1 MVKDLM
7 GMSLIIPQTYKMSLY
22 LSNLFFTFF
31 ALVSISIFQTLCTSL
46 SFSVTAVVFF
56 LGFVCTAY

>member
-31 ALVSISIFQTLCTSL
+31 ALSPSVYFKLSVQVCLSL
-46 SFSVTAVVFF
+46 FTAVVFF